1 MQALDKLSAHVL
13 PDLSRTRKR
22 RPQRYLE
29 HQSQCA
35 VFQWAKYLEK
45 TYPEIRFMFAID
57 NAFGRKVTPA
67 QAGRLKAAGVRAGPP
82 DICLPVVIP
91 GVAAGLWIEMKSENG
106 RLSESQV
113 EYRDFLIGQGYRH
126 MVAFDPREAIFEI
139 TKYLDE
145 YQKARDERD

>member
-1 MQALDKLSAHVL
+1 MRPAHVMQALHG
-13 PDLSRTRKR
+13 TRKR
-22 RPQRYLE
+22 RPARYLE
-29 HQSQCA
+29 HQAQCA

-45 TYPEIRFMFAID
+45 TYPELRFMFAID

-91 GVAAGLWIEMKSENG
+91 GVAAGLWIEMKSEGG
-106 RLSESQV
+106 RLSEPQND
-113 EYRDFLIGQGYRH
+113 YREFLISQGYRH
-126 MVAFDPREAIFEI
+126 VVAFDPREAIFEI

-145 YQKARDERD
+145 HQKVRNERA